1 MSLVETQVP
10 KVPAERSPHLD
21 DSHDDEGVAED
32 GGEAGGVEGEG
43 QAEAAHL
50 PWYSIVRLNLVKS
63 AIFQKWFFGVFS
75 LEMTSLG

>member
-1 MSLVETQVP
+1 MSWVETLVP
-10 KVPAERSPHLD
+10 KVPAKRSPHLD

-50 PWYSIVRLNLVKS
+50 P
-63 AIFQKWFFGVFS
+63 
-75 LEMTSLG
+75 